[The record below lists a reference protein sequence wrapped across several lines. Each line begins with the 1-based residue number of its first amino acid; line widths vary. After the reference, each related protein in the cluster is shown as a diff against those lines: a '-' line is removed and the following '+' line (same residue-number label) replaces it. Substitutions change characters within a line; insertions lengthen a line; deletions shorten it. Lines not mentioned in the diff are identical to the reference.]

1 MFDNTIKIPKDLV
14 DKINIVVEYQNK
26 QLKREIYKVIKIK

>member
-14 DKINIVVEYQNK
+14 DKIIIVVEYQNK
-26 QLKREIYKVIKIK
+26 QLKREIYKVITK